1 MGTRDEA
8 IAATTA
14 KRQGRTRRTYGG
26 KVYATSSVLVSL
38 LLQFWAWGVLSAPI
52 VQRIAAACV
61 SEVEASGGIPSD
73 TLVALQTIGTSGAH
87 PNVCRRDILRKFT
100 DKFDMFKPLNVKV
113 PCVPVKQLGDWL
125 VSWTYT
131 PIMMPNEMFEH
142 IWEYFPETF
151 KELLGDGLSSFW
163 DQVMFKTMWAIIE
176 TCKIRITLITSTRVF
191 ARDLFASTML

>member
-14 KRQGRTRRTYGG
+14 KRQGRTYGG

-176 TCKIRITLITSTRVF
+176 TCKIRISLITSTRVF
-191 ARDLFASTML
+191 ARDLFASTRF

>member
-131 PIMMPNEMFEH
+131 PIRMPNEMYEH
-142 IWEYFPETF
+142 ICEYFPETF
-151 KELLGDGLSSFW
+151 KELLGDGLSSSW
-163 DQVMFKTMWAIIE
+163 DQVMFKTMWTIIE
-176 TCKIRITLITSTRVF
+176 TCKIRISLITSTRVF
-191 ARDLFASTML
+191 ARDLFASTMF